1 MGTMILGQS
10 ALRFRPVRHGAKE
23 GGGGELVMTWNS
35 GIRDMIKESKNFA
48 SFKCPAAAW
57 TETLLISEGMY
68 TKPFVRDKTVCN

>member
-23 GGGGELVMTWNS
+23 GGGGELVVTWNS

-48 SFKCPAAAW
+48 SFKCPAAAAHFRRNVY
-57 TETLLISEGMY
+57 TTSFLLEGA
-68 TKPFVRDKTVCN
+68 VSH